1 MNDKE
6 KYPLLIGRSMIGNRR
21 LHNTDEAADFICMSA
36 EYGDTTITDVN
47 GITVLTTYGMY
58 IDKAVDT
65 EYRDELLKALKP
77 KQEELVGAENC
88 LINGGEK
95 EYAQNLDR
103 RAKEY
108 LKTEAYKN
116 DFAEIRGIYNRTQEN
131 KSDEEI
137 TISIKGRHDPI
148 IVPRAVVVVE
158 SMTALVLADALLLNM
173 TATMD
178 NVKKIYTDK

>member
-21 LHNTDEAADFICMSA
+21 LHNTAEAADFICMSA

-65 EYRDELLKALKP
+65 EYRDELLKALEP

-103 RAKEY
+103 RAEEY
-108 LKTEAYKN
+108 LKTEAYIYPSSTKDILSAGFFGDEASKVFALMKDN
-116 DFAEIRGIYNRTQEN
+116 DAEAIVVIR
-131 KSDEEI
+131 D
-137 TISIKGRHDPI
+137 
-148 IVPRAVVVVE
+148 
-158 SMTALVLADALLLNM
+158 
-173 TATMD
+173 
-178 NVKKIYTDK
+178 